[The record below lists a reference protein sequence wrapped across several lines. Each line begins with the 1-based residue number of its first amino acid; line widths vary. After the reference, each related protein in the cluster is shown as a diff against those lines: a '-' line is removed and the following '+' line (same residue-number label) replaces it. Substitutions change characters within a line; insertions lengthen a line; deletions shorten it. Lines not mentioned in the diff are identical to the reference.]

1 MVTKVTTGFSSWWR
15 AQNLFYEKGVP
26 IASPET
32 LGVSLLFQTVF
43 FRSTESLAAQNETKP
58 GVNVFKCC
66 CCLELFS
73 LLEK

>member
-1 MVTKVTTGFSSWWR
+1 MTEIPRFVLWQKVPT
-15 AQNLFYEKGVP
+15 
-26 IASPET
+26 ASPET

-43 FRSTESLAAQNETKP
+43 CSSAKSLAVQKETKP

-66 CCLELFS
+66 CLELFS